1 MGRSLLI
8 AGLLA
13 GWVTALGAVV
23 KSSVD
28 RLSASPPDE
37 AGVSQ
42 RRAASSPAPQPAVT
56 LRTRDKAVLLLKRL
70 AESRPFL
77 LGAWGFYAFLA
88 VTYLLILTSLILY
101 TARLLLEEKQK
112 GHEPSL
118 GKFLPPGQLEGGIE
132 QDSQG

>member
-28 RLSASPPDE
+28 RLSVSPPGE

-42 RRAASSPAPQPAVT
+42 RGAASSPAPQPAVT
-56 LRTRDKAVLLLKRL
+56 LRTRDKAALLLKRL
-70 AESRPFL
+70 AESRPYFL
-77 LGAWGFYAFLA
+77 GTRGAYVFLA

-101 TARLLLEEKQK
+101 TARLLFEERQ
-112 GHEPSL
+112 
-118 GKFLPPGQLEGGIE
+118 EGP
-132 QDSQG
+132 